1 MEKVVKLHIKKVL
14 FSVVVIL
21 SILAFYLLS
30 PGESNKK
37 PGSAKDPQITET
49 LSDPLKNAQRVQH
62 EHADEPHSNKRIKM
76 EENIRKA
83 VNEIVNTSSEGLVE
97 KVAEDGS
104 VSVDL
109 QGRFKTVPVATI
121 GEDGSIVIQDFSEQ
135 IPSSDSGK

>member
-49 LSDPLKNAQRVQH
+49 LSDPLKNA
-62 EHADEPHSNKRIKM
+62 
-76 EENIRKA
+76 
-83 VNEIVNTSSEGLVE
+83 
-97 KVAEDGS
+97 
-104 VSVDL
+104 
-109 QGRFKTVPVATI
+109 
-121 GEDGSIVIQDFSEQ
+121 
-135 IPSSDSGK
+135 